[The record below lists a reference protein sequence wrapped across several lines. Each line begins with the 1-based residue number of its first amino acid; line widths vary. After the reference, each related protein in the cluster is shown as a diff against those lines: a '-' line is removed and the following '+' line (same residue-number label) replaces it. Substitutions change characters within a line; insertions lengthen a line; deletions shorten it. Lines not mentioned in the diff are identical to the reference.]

1 MKLKLLFIYVLLTQT
16 IVYGA
21 IDIIKNS
28 NQLDSLAELLH
39 STNQDTLKA
48 RIYLEMSEILYQ
60 TDLDTVISLSEKSIE
75 IIENNLSRN
84 ISETEHRSFLVSLA
98 GAYNN
103 IGFIYDDKGEVIKAL
118 EYYNK
123 SLKIREK
130 IGDKQGIAI
139 TLNNIGIIYLKQDLP
154 HQALDYYLKSLKV
167 KKEIGDKKS
176 IAISLNNIAGV
187 YKKIDLKK
195 SLEYYTKALIIREEI
210 DDRSG
215 MAVTMNNI
223 GTLYKSQNSLDTAL
237 QYYKKA
243 LQIRKEIGDKRGI
256 TNTYSNIGNIAF
268 LQNKLTLAE
277 KYGVKALNIAQQLGY
292 IERIADAAKLL
303 SQVYSKKSDWRNA
316 FKMQNL
322 FISINDSVKS
332 QETELE
338 LIKQKAKYDLDK
350 LKKEKELLLKEKSI
364 QELVNNK
371 NKILAITLSLSLV
384 FVLIIVVV
392 VYRNGKK
399 KDIINQLLEKQKNEA
414 EKKSEEKNN
423 MLKEIHHRV
432 KNSLQVISSL
442 LRLQSYEFDDE
453 YVRNK
458 FEEAQNRVISIAR
471 LHEQMYNSENLKEI
485 NVKKHFTPLIKE
497 LIKDYQ
503 VSTEIELKI
512 DLIDVEM
519 GSKTL
524 IPLGLMINEI
534 ISNSLKYAFNNSDRG
549 EISIKI
555 LHLNENKFLL
565 EIGDNG
571 VGMPEDFNF
580 HESQSLGIQL
590 IHVFAEQLNGEI
602 EQTNNNGTK
611 YKITFENLEEDQ

>member
-21 IDIIKNS
+21 IDIIKNT

-237 QYYKKA
+237 QYYNKA

-458 FEEAQNRVISIAR
+458 FEEALNRVISIAR

-512 DLIDVEM
+512 DLIDFEM

-580 HESQSLGIQL
+580 YESQSLGIQL

-602 EQTNNNGTK
+602 ELTNNNGTK